1 MGLKFDG
8 KCLDFI
14 HLRWIASFVNLAHEK
29 TKDGFNFMTDKM
41 PIIAV
46 VDDSPTSISL
56 YQFSVEPLVVDFV
69 GFKSSA
75 EALPYLEENQ
85 PDLLFLD
92 IIMPGMDGLSLLK
105 HLRTLSLHQDT
116 PVIMVTSKDY
126 AQDRQVAKQLGAL
139 DFMIKPLR
147 FKEIRNIVCKYVDV
161 EFK

>member
-1 MGLKFDG
+1 MNFWYVIQSGNA
-8 KCLDFI
+8 I
-14 HLRWIASFVNLAHEK
+14 NLAHEK

-46 VDDSPTSISL
+46 VDDRATSISL
-56 YQFSVEPLVVDFV
+56 YQFSVEPLAVDFV

-147 FKEIRNIVCKYVDV
+147 LKEIRNIVCKYVDV
-161 EFK
+161 ESK